1 MLFQQLRAV
10 ALRARLRPRL
20 IRRSKL
26 ARGIIR
32 AAIERVAALP
42 SLLFD
47 QLAIRTLRA
56 LHSDEILLDVLAL
69 RVSAARNEFAVAS
82 VAQHQVA
89 PALGADFFQ
98 RDVRHT
104 LALIEAPRRLAI
116 RIAGAGHELTEA
128 PAL

>member
-1 MLFQQLRAV
+1 MLLQQIWAA
-10 ALRARLRPRL
+10 ALRASLRHWFV
-20 IRRSKL
+20 RRRKL

-42 SLLFD
+42 CLLFY

-56 LHSDEILLDVLAL
+56 LHADEILLDVLAL

-89 PALGADFFQ
+89 PALGADLFQ
-98 RDVRHT
+98 RDIWHA
-104 LALIEAPRRLAI
+104 LALREPPRRLAI
-116 RIAGAGHELTEA
+116 GIAGTGHELPEA